1 MRTELAEKLLIKI
14 MGWSTSEVSEQ
25 RPLLQALA
33 TLKYDEYQQFSP
45 GTRFIESLV
54 KWLSQFETPEDK
66 KTAYDFIITQ
76 LIFIS
81 NDQIS
86 HLVNITFSEK
96 VNPILIRKTAVKLN
110 ISSNLVRKIV
120 ESKDYKEILRRSLF
134 IGVSDGSRIDLFRRS
149 KGAISNEQV
158 FPSYYISQP
167 KAEDMIKELHGD
179 YQTGKFNSIFLI
191 DDFTASGK
199 SYFRTENGKTTGKI
213 YKFLTAL
220 FEEEK
225 ANESNSEEEKGV
237 KTEKKKNV
245 YKTLIDT
252 TQHLN
257 LHVIFYIA
265 TRDAL
270 DTINEALKV
279 FLESHPN
286 KDKLTCSVDAVQVIE
301 KQISENVKN
310 QSDFIN
316 LIAQEK
322 HFDKSIIDGHY
333 AKGKYDK
340 PYLGFNECALPIIL
354 NHNTPNNSLP
364 ILWFSEDSSSIGLF
378 PRVTRHKDE

>member
-14 MGWSTSEVSEQ
+14 MGWTTSEVSEQ

-33 TLKYDEYQQFSP
+33 NLKYDEYQQFSP
-45 GTRFIESLV
+45 GIRFIESLV
-54 KWLSQFETPEDK
+54 KWLSQFEKPEEK
-66 KTAYDFIITQ
+66 KIAYNFVISQ

-96 VNPILIRKTAVKLN
+96 VNPILIRKTATKLN
-110 ISSNLVRKIV
+110 ISPNLVRKIV
-120 ESKDYKEILRRSLF
+120 ESREYKEILRRSLF

-167 KAEDMIKELHGD
+167 KAEDMIKELHKD
-179 YQTGKFNSIFLI
+179 YQSGKFNSIFLI

-199 SYFRTENGKTTGKI
+199 SYFRLEDGNPAGKI

-220 FEEEK
+220 FKKDNDDNEANGESVKEK
-225 ANESNSEEEKGV
+225 NI
-237 KTEKKKNV
+237 

-252 TQHLN
+252 NEHLN
-257 LHVIFYIA
+257 IHIIFYIA

-270 DTINEALKV
+270 DTIKEALNV
-279 FLESHPN
+279 FIEKHPN

-310 QSDFIN
+310 QTDFIN
-316 LIAQEK
+316 LISQDK
-322 HFDKSIIDGHY
+322 HFDKSIIDIHY
-333 AKGKYDK
+333 KKGKCDH

>member
-1 MRTELAEKLLIKI
+1 MRADLAEKLLVKI
-14 MGWSTSEVSEQ
+14 MGWTSSEVSEQ

-33 TLKYDEYQQFSP
+33 NLKYDEYQQFSP
-45 GTRFIESLV
+45 GIRFIESLV
-54 KWLSQFETPEDK
+54 KWLSQFKQPEDK
-66 KTAYDFIITQ
+66 KTAYNFIINQ

-96 VNPILIRKTAVKLN
+96 VNPILIRKTALKLAM
-110 ISSNLVRKIV
+110 SPNLVRKIV
-120 ESKDYKEILRRSLF
+120 ESADYKEILRRSLF

-149 KGAISNEQV
+149 KREISNEQV

-167 KAEDMIKELHGD
+167 KAKDMIEELGKSYED
-179 YQTGKFNSIFLI
+179 SKFNSIFLI

-199 SYFRTENGKTTGKI
+199 SYFRIENDKPAGKI
-213 YKFLTAL
+213 YKFLTSL
-220 FEEEK
+220 FKEDEPEERADAGENK
-225 ANESNSEEEKGV
+225 E
-237 KTEKKKNV
+237 KNV
-245 YKTLIDT
+245 YKTLINT
-252 TQHLN
+252 NEHLDI
-257 LHVIFYIA
+257 HIIFYIA

-270 DTINEALKV
+270 NTINNALTV
-279 FLESHPN
+279 FLESYPN

-301 KQISENVKN
+301 PQITDNVKA
-310 QSDFIN
+310 QTDFMD
-316 LIAQEK
+316 LISKEE
-322 HFDKSIIDGHY
+322 HFDKSIVDGHY
-333 AKGKYDK
+333 TKGKHDK

-364 ILWFSEDSSSIGLF
+364 ILWFSEDSTSVGLF